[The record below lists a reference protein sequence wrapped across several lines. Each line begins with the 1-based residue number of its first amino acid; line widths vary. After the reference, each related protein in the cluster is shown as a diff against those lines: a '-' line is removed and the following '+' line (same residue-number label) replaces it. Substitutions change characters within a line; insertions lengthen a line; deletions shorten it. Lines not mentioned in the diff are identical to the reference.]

1 VKQERICFSIAA
13 SLFKIV
19 AMQFMPKWIL
29 LLKNHISKIL
39 LQKVGMNI
47 SRLLDDSDWVF

>member
-1 VKQERICFSIAA
+1 
-13 SLFKIV
+13 
-19 AMQFMPKWIL
+19 

-47 SRLLDDSDWVF
+47 SRLLDDSDWLF